1 MRRFF
6 TEPCSLVMRY
16 LAEPDSKEDQRER
29 QVSADVF
36 ILGLVILMG
45 VAILVYVTTT
55 QRGAP
60 DEDDS

>member
-1 MRRFF
+1 
-6 TEPCSLVMRY
+6 MRY
-16 LAEPDSKEDQRER
+16 LLELDSKEDQRER